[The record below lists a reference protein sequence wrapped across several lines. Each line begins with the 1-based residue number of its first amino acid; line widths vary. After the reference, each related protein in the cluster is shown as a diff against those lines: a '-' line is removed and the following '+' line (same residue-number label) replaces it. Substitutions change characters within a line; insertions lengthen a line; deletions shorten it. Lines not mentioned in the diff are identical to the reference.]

1 MFANIVS
8 PIVWLGGMGLI
19 FGGLLAYAA
28 KKFEVAQD
36 PKIIEVRAALPGA
49 NCGGCGYAGCDDLAV
64 AVVRGEVKANVCP
77 SMSLERL
84 AVVSD
89 ILGTDAGNIN
99 RQKAVIMCGG
109 VGEKSKRK
117 FHYQGIR
124 DCREAMIAMQGD
136 KVCEFGCMGYGT
148 CKKACVFDAIQI
160 DHETGRVYVDESK
173 CTGCGACEKVCP
185 KQIIKRVPI
194 DSRVHV
200 FCKSNRKGKEAREV
214 CTAACIGCGLCV
226 KECKFGA
233 IAMVDNLAVI
243 DFEKCV
249 NCGACV
255 KKCPAGAIHLD

>member
-49 NCGGCGYAGCDDLAV
+49 NCGGCGYAGCDDLAA

-124 DCREAMIAMQGD
+124 NCREAMIAMQ
-136 KVCEFGCMGYGT
+136 
-148 CKKACVFDAIQI
+148 
-160 DHETGRVYVDESK
+160 ET
-173 CTGCGACEKVCP
+173 
-185 KQIIKRVPI
+185 
-194 DSRVHV
+194 
-200 FCKSNRKGKEAREV
+200 
-214 CTAACIGCGLCV
+214 
-226 KECKFGA
+226 
-233 IAMVDNLAVI
+233 
-243 DFEKCV
+243 KCV
-249 NCGACV
+249 NLVAWVMEPAKKPVCLTRFKSTMRQAAFMWMNQNAQGAALV
-255 KKCPAGAIHLD
+255 KKFVRNKLSNACRLIRGYMYFAKATEKGKKREMFVPPPASVVDCV